1 MSNIESDIEII
12 VKRIMGKGVCPA
24 GYKPGDRFI
33 YHYDKIDFC
42 TWAFHSMLPFLAVMR
57 FGGKFPWGNK
67 DGSIQICC
75 PDPENPVVFEIKV
88 KEKKDG
94 KDKNNK

>member
-1 MSNIESDIEII
+1 
-12 VKRIMGKGVCPA
+12 
-24 GYKPGDRFI
+24 
-33 YHYDKIDFC
+33 
-42 TWAFHSMLPFLAVMR
+42 MLPFLTVMR